1 MPETLSANRWPHL
14 LLFLG
19 LLFLGLTG
27 WSVYRSISGVSAVTD
42 RQYYAHGLRYNA
54 SLVEQKAAESLGWQV
69 SVSLQNGYLASEWTG
84 INGQP
89 VSGGEARLVI
99 PVKNRGAI
107 TLPLAEGSTGRY
119 GITLPGELQGEIPAL
134 LTFSHGGATFRRA
147 LLLNL

>member
-1 MPETLSANRWPHL
+1 MHESLPANRWPHL
-14 LLFLG
+14 LLLLG

-27 WSVYRSISGVSAVTD
+27 WSVYRSASGVSAVTD

-69 SVSLQNGYLASEWTG
+69 AVSMQNGYLASRWTG
-84 INGQP
+84 KDGQP

-99 PVKNRGAI
+99 QAKNRADI
-107 TLPLAEGSTGRY
+107 TLPLTEASAGRY
-119 GITLPGELQGEIPAL
+119 GTNLPGELQGEIPAL

-147 LLLNL
+147 LLLNF